1 MFCYPNDLSLYVRP
15 SVRPTQ
21 ANAAM
26 FSAGTRSLTVPHRPV
41 AEGRAVRGATA
52 GTRVEQSFGTATPD
66 KNICRPILSS
76 MTLGKE
82 GQRLEQQFE
91 QSLQEVLRGHHRQ
104 CQRHDRHMYRN
115 PRRTMASLVIGA
127 PASSGPCRNCW
138 RDPQG
143 TEFLRS
149 LATRRR
155 RASRP
160 VATWHRTRA
169 HTVPPPCRIRS
180 GPSFSTGPVEA

>member
-1 MFCYPNDLSLYVRP
+1 MD
-15 SVRPTQ
+15 
-21 ANAAM
+21 
-26 FSAGTRSLTVPHRPV
+26 SARPV
-41 AEGRAVRGATA
+41 ADGRAVRHATA

-76 MTLGKE
+76 KTLGKE

-91 QSLQEVLRGHHRQ
+91 QSLQEVLRGRHRQ

-115 PRRTMASLVIGA
+115 PRRTMASLVIGGA
-127 PASSGPCRNCW
+127 CIVRTISKCW

-149 LATRRR
+149 LPTRRR

-169 HTVPPPCRIRS
+169 HSVPPPCRIRS
-180 GPSFSTGPVEA
+180 GPSFLLGQLRREVQQRSKAKAQQA